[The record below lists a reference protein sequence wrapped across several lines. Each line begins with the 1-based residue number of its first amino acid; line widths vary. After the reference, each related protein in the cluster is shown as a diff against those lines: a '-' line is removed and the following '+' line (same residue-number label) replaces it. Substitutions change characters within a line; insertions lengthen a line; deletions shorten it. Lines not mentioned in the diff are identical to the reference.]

1 MVESKLNNILEGIRG
16 ASIMAASLL
25 TPFLHGRRRRWGAT
39 EDEVQRV
46 WPGDDLVPHPK
57 GEYIHAVTI
66 NAPPAAVWP
75 WLVQIGQGRG
85 GFYSY
90 EFLENLIG
98 CKMCNANEII
108 PELQILKVGDSIP
121 MHPTMGSPYKVAT
134 INPVHSLV
142 LLIREDTKT
151 GKTFELSDKLP
162 ETYQNMSWLFF
173 IEEHDDGTTRLISRS
188 RNDWNQSLGNTLFF
202 GIFGP
207 ITLEMDRKMLLGIK
221 KRVETTGVYYTNEDE

>member
-1 MVESKLNNILEGIRG
+1 
-16 ASIMAASLL
+16 
-25 TPFLHGRRRRWGAT
+25 
-39 EDEVQRV
+39 
-46 WPGDDLVPHPK
+46 
-57 GEYIHAVTI
+57 
-66 NAPPAAVWP
+66 
-75 WLVQIGQGRG
+75 
-85 GFYSY
+85 
-90 EFLENLIG
+90 
-98 CKMCNANEII
+98 MCNANEII

-221 KRVETTGVYYTNEDE
+221 KRVEIAGAYYTNDDE